1 MGRGGGRRT
10 TMEEPCA
17 ISAATSGAESLHRSN
32 GVQFF
37 FCSCAVCDIGFLFA
51 TPGLFDQNGLPTA
64 LQSALKRSS
73 SSGRFQT
80 QVVDSSVGLRLRYLH
95 LRCCLM
101 VVPNSGVR
109 PIIRCSTHTRRET
122 IHSDCQ
128 ESAGLVPALGSDQQL
143 ALTLSEPLAD

>member
-1 MGRGGGRRT
+1 MGGRRRT

-37 FCSCAVCDIGFLFA
+37 GCSCAVCDIGFLFA

-73 SSGRFQT
+73 SSGGFHM
-80 QVVDSSVGLRLRYLH
+80 QVVDSSVGLRLQYLPFQ
-95 LRCCLM
+95 CCLM
-101 VVPNSGVR
+101 VVPNGSVR
-109 PIIRCSTHTRRET
+109 PIYDVRPICEGKPFTATAKNL
-122 IHSDCQ
+122 Q
-128 ESAGLVPALGSDQQL
+128 GLFQL
-143 ALTLSEPLAD
+143 WGQINNWH